1 MNLYLDFRISGD
13 ELDRRMGGGL
23 YVGQII
29 TILGGSGEGKTLL
42 SLRLAYGL
50 LQNGT
55 KLAYLSSQF
64 PVREFIS
71 EADTLGYP
79 MFNEILA
86 NDITFITSVFMLRKS
101 KKGALDELLSL
112 DLVKEKKVLII
123 DSLLPSIFRDFNVD
137 DYFTKLRKFSEGR
150 IVILT
155 INPSDIDPKDM
166 LKINQLSTT
175 IINLHSRDLAGER
188 KHLIDLV
195 KFPMAMKNFQQAIPY
210 RIEPGRGLIVE
221 ISSVS

>member
-1 MNLYLDFRISGD
+1 MYLEFKIEGD

-23 YVGQII
+23 YVGQIV

-50 LQNGT
+50 LKNGT
-55 KLAYLSSQF
+55 KVGYVSSQF

-86 NDITFITSVFMLRKS
+86 NDVTFITSVFMLRKS
-101 KKGALDELLSL
+101 RKATLDELLNL
-112 DLVKEKKVLII
+112 EQIKEKKVIII
-123 DSLLPSIFRDFNVD
+123 DSMLPSIFSDFNVD
-137 DYFTKLRKFSEGR
+137 EYFTRLRKFSEGR

-155 INPSDIDPKDM
+155 INPSDIEPKAM

-175 IINLHSRDLAGER
+175 IINLHSKELAGER
-188 KHLIDLV
+188 KHVIDLV
-195 KFPMAMKNFQQAIPY
+195 KFPMAMRTFQQAIPY

>member
-1 MNLYLDFRISGD
+1 MYLDFKIDGD

-42 SLRLAYGL
+42 SLRIAYGL
-50 LQNGT
+50 LKNGT
-55 KLAYLSSQF
+55 KLAYISSQF

-79 MFNEILA
+79 MFNEILS
-86 NDITFITSVFMLRKS
+86 DDVTFITSVFMMRKS
-101 KKGALDELLSL
+101 RKGTLDELLNL
-112 DLVKEKKVLII
+112 ETIKEKKVLIV
-123 DSLLPSIFRDFNVD
+123 DSMLPSIFKDFNVD

-155 INPSDIDPKDM
+155 INPSDIDPRDM

-175 IINLHSRDLAGER
+175 IISLQSRDLAGER
-188 KHLIDLV
+188 KHMIDLV
-195 KFPMAMKNFQQAIPY
+195 KFPMAMRNFQQAIPY